1 MLGENWLIFTLKPK
15 LELDAETLILHSG
28 PKVLC
33 FVVPFYKY
41 LWFWYQTE
49 IGFEKV
55 YAVIWPVLEIT
66 SLNALLLP
74 VLLCFS
80 HISQFSL
87 GKFQKMGSGSN
98 SQLVPHVLNFLH
110 INPKW
115 FNAFESWKSLG
126 TNCELATESNLWF
139 FTILTLKKGAKTGK
153 SQRVLK
159 ALIVLI
165 FEKFQLSASQN
176 NLKFVVGASW

>member
-1 MLGENWLIFTLKPK
+1 MQKWSF
-15 LELDAETLILHSG
+15 
-28 PKVLC
+28 
-33 FVVPFYKY
+33 
-41 LWFWYQTE
+41 
-49 IGFEKV
+49 
-55 YAVIWPVLEIT
+55 
-66 SLNALLLP
+66 LNTLLLP

-80 HISQFSL
+80 QFSQFSL
-87 GKFQKMGSGSN
+87 GEFQKWGSGFN
-98 SQLVPHVLNFLH
+98 SQLVPHVLNYFH

-115 FNAFESWKSLG
+115 DYAFKSWKSLG
-126 TNCELATESNLWF
+126 TNCELATEWNLWS

-176 NLKFVVGASW
+176 NLNFVVRALWYVIGIFTIYAWLCL